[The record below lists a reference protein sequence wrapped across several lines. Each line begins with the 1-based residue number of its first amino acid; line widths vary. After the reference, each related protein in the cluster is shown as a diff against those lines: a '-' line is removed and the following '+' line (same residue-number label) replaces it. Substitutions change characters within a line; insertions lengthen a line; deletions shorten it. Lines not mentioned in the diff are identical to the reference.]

1 MKIRINVDSR
11 ENMNKHI
18 VKAFNKHKIDY
29 KVQKID
35 EGDYSISIPEIDYTS
50 NTVIE
55 RKASLEELSANQCGP
70 KDENGHSRFQRELIR
85 AQEKGL
91 KVILL
96 IENPNWYSDLLNHNY
111 RTRLNPKAYRG
122 LLFSL
127 REKYGLEIVGVPKE
141 YVGSYIYNVLYYSL
155 KNELKEKEMVLWV

>member
-55 RKASLEELSANQCGP
+55 RKASLEELSANLCGP

-85 AQEKGL
+85 
-91 KVILL
+91 
-96 IENPNWYSDLLNHNY
+96 
-111 RTRLNPKAYRG
+111 RMM
-122 LLFSL
+122 
-127 REKYGLEIVGVPKE
+127 YGR
-141 YVGSYIYNVLYYSL
+141 
-155 KNELKEKEMVLWV
+155 